1 MKPDIKDRDYM
12 YRLIIGQLFY
22 DGHQQLALSLAQA
35 IGCAAQPPPP
45 SDKLFRLVSIAKQF
59 VDDPESK
66 DKQAMQFDVLSAG
79 LDLEFDADLIPTSAE
94 PCNYET
100 IYLTSHKSACRTAAF
115 NNDGM
120 TQFLLF
126 SNEEKETTYIRA
138 RIRRVRVSFSDVV
151 AVKCAIDLTPTRKQL
166 EK

>member
-1 MKPDIKDRDYM
+1 S
-12 YRLIIGQLFY
+12 QLFY

-66 DKQAMQFDVLSAG
+66 EKQANMQFDVLSAG
-79 LDLEFDADLIPTSAE
+79 LDLEFDADVIPTSAE

-115 NNDGM
+115 NNDDNMVPPQPFGRHM
-120 TQFLLF
+120 KMK
-126 SNEEKETTYIRA
+126 SIEDRDDGSIPM
-138 RIRRVRVSFSDVV
+138 VVDVNCQRSV
-151 AVKCAIDLTPTRKQL
+151 DNSSSCS
-166 EK
+166 

>member
-1 MKPDIKDRDYM
+1 MKPDVKDRDYM

-66 DKQAMQFDVLSAG
+66 EKQANMQV
-79 LDLEFDADLIPTSAE
+79 
-94 PCNYET
+94 
-100 IYLTSHKSACRTAAF
+100 
-115 NNDGM
+115 
-120 TQFLLF
+120 
-126 SNEEKETTYIRA
+126 
-138 RIRRVRVSFSDVV
+138 
-151 AVKCAIDLTPTRKQL
+151 
-166 EK
+166 